1 MAQRG
6 LWDVTGQLEPVP
18 DPSLARALIEK
29 VNKLNNDSGTVP
41 IVLSLLF
48 SAIPIETASSIG
60 LVGLVLASLYLVK
73 DKVPESA

>member
-1 MAQRG
+1 VAQRG

-18 DPSLARALIEK
+18 DPNLARALIDK

-41 IVLSLLF
+41 IILSLLW
-48 SAIPIETASSIG
+48 SSIPIETASSIG
-60 LVGLVLASLYLVK
+60 VVSLILGGLYLVK